1 MEYSQ
6 DIWIQAYTTSLKAT
20 SKEEKPW
27 KAYKNKTEA
36 DLNAIFK

>member
-6 DIWIQAYTTSLKAT
+6 HIWLQACTTNLKAT

-36 DLNAIFK
+36 DLNVIFK